1 MFETVTWNDGI
12 FREAL
17 MYVAMLMA
25 PLGAIFFT
33 IRKKNH
39 LLKAAWAS
47 WISWAI
53 AIPVLA
59 ILLALEG
66 SWPLI
71 GFVIL
76 AIVGLREFF
85 QITGIYHRYWYV
97 WATYIAVAC
106 TGIAIHYEQNL
117 IYNLIPMILVY
128 VLACIPII
136 QNEYKGMLQLISLSI
151 LGYMLLGWGF
161 LHLGWLVQWE
171 NGARHLLYIILLT
184 EICDAMNLGF
194 SRLFGKTKW
203 FAKIAPR
210 RTVEGFVLSLAM
222 TILIA
227 FGLRHLLP
235 ERTEIYWLSAALA
248 ASLVGGMGDILLS
261 GFRRDINVKDRNT
274 FILGRSGVL
283 DRLDRLIFVAPLYYY
298 ILKTLQFYKF

>member
-1 MFETVTWNDGI
+1 MFETVTWNDSI
-12 FREAL
+12 FKEAL
-17 MYVAMLMA
+17 IYVATMMA
-25 PLGAIFFT
+25 IIGLGVYT
-33 IRKKNH
+33 NRKKNH
-39 LLKAAWAS
+39 LMKAAWAS
-47 WISWAI
+47 WISWI
-53 AIPVLA
+53 LAIPVLA
-59 ILLALEG
+59 TLLALEG
-66 SWPLI
+66 SWPLA
-71 GFVIL
+71 GFVVL

-97 WATYIAVAC
+97 WASYVAVAA
-106 TGIAIHYEQNL
+106 TGLCIHFQL
-117 IYNLIPMILVY
+117 DLLYNLIPMILIY
-128 VLACIPII
+128 VLAAIPIL
-136 QNEYKGMLQLISLSI
+136 QNEYKGMLQLISLSF
-151 LGYMLLGWGF
+151 LGYVLLGWAF

-184 EICDAMNLGF
+184 EICDALNLGF

-210 RTVEGFVLSLAM
+210 RTVEGFVLSFLF

-235 ERTEIYWLSAALA
+235 ERTEIYWLSAAIA

-298 ILKTLQFYKF
+298 TLKTLQYYNL